1 MSEYILY
8 FGVLYPFENKINKY
22 MNKENLEQELQDE
35 NLTDNETVTNEQ
47 QSVEV
52 EADVAD
58 NVTDWEEKYNQ
69 LNDTYLRLN
78 AEFDNYRKRTLK
90 EKAELLKMGSER
102 VLQDVITVVD
112 DFERALENIA
122 KANDVEAITEGVE
135 LIHGKFVNFLT
146 KNSVQEVET
155 IGQPFDVDKHEAVTM
170 VPATNEEDKGKV
182 IDCIQKGYTLGD
194 KVIRFPKV
202 IVAK

>member
-1 MSEYILY
+1 MS
-8 FGVLYPFENKINKY
+8 KD
-22 MNKENLEQELQDE
+22 NLDPELQDE
-35 NLTDNETVTNEQ
+35 KLSDEETVTNEQ
-47 QSVEV
+47 NEAEV
-52 EADVAD
+52 DTDAAD
-58 NVTDWEEKYNQ
+58 NVTDWEAKYNQ

-90 EKAELLKMGSER
+90 EKADLLKMGSER
-102 VLQDVITVVD
+102 VLHDVITVVD

-135 LIHGKFVNFLT
+135 LIHSKFLSFLT
-146 KNSVQEVET
+146 KNNVQEVET
-155 IGQPFDVDKHEAVTM
+155 IGQTFDVDKHEAVTTI
-170 VPATNEEDKGKV
+170 PATKEEDKGKV